1 MNLKEELQLHDERI
15 SCTGMDGLRSFA
27 FLGSCNED
35 TITFSAFQVN
45 NWYLCEWK
53 VYYGCY
59 ENTDEDRLSLKRGC
73 KTLVAGNL
81 VIIN

>member
-1 MNLKEELQLHDERI
+1 
-15 SCTGMDGLRSFA
+15 MDGLRSFA

-35 TITFSAFQVN
+35 TITFSAFQN

-59 ENTDEDRLSLKRGC
+59 ENTNEDRSLKRGC

>member
-1 MNLKEELQLHDERI
+1 
-15 SCTGMDGLRSFA
+15 MDGLRSFA

-35 TITFSAFQVN
+35 TITLSAFEMN

-53 VYYGCY
+53 VYGCY
-59 ENTDEDRLSLKRGC
+59 ENTNEAFLDQLSLKGGC

-81 VIIN
+81 IIIN